1 MTVTNNERR
10 AVAARLRKCRA
21 SVTPHS
27 LTDYIFDDPWRH
39 NRCEDVADRLADLIE
54 PGRDLTCEL
63 EPTCTEHVSGDVF
76 IYECS
81 ACGKSCDRV
90 YGEDYLYCPY
100 CGARSEGG
108 GRE

>member
-1 MTVTNNERR
+1 MDTST
-10 AVAARLRKCRA
+10 
-21 SVTPHS
+21 TPVPADP
-27 LTDYIFDDPWRH
+27 TD
-39 NRCEDVADRLADLIE
+39 
-54 PGRDLTCEL
+54 PGPRPTCEL

-100 CGARSEGG
+100 CGARAGGG

>member
-10 AVAARLRKCRA
+10 AVAARLRKYRA

-39 NRCEDVADRLADLIE
+39 NCCEDVVDRLADLIE
-54 PGRDLTCEL
+54 PDRDLTCEL
-63 EPTCTEHVSGDVF
+63 EPTCTEHVSTDVF

-100 CGARSEGG
+100 CGARAEGG

>member
-10 AVAARLRKCRA
+10 AVAARLRKYRA

-39 NRCEDVADRLADLIE
+39 NCCEDVVDRLADLIE
-54 PGRDLTCEL
+54 PDRDLTCEL

-100 CGARSEGG
+100 CGARAEGG